1 MKVVFSS
8 NTAWYLYNFRKGTIK
23 RFIEKEYEV
32 VIIAPT
38 DKYSYLLKELG
49 CKINHLYIRSNSLNP
64 VHDSVTLVHLLS
76 LYIKIKPDIIYN
88 FTPKINIYSSL
99 VSYFFPRVKVI
110 NNIAGLG
117 TAFINEGMK
126 KIFLTYLYKLSQK
139 RADFVFFQNNEDHNY
154 FVKEKIVC
162 ESKSKRILGSGVNL
176 DFFKP
181 TKINKEDHIKFLLVA
196 RLIEQ
201 KGIRLYAEAA
211 KIIKEKYP
219 HVEFSLLG
227 PIISNN
233 PFAIHEKEIKNW
245 EDLGTLNY
253 LGHSDNVA
261 EVLIDYDCVVLP
273 SFYREGVPKSL
284 LEAAASGKIIIT
296 TDNIGCRDA
305 VVDGVTGFL
314 CKPKSLESLL
324 EAFYKV
330 LQLDYD
336 SFVKMKIGARELAKA
351 KFDENIIIEEYLK
364 TASN

>member
-1 MKVVFSS
+1 
-8 NTAWYLYNFRKGTIK
+8 
-23 RFIEKEYEV
+23 
-32 VIIAPT
+32 
-38 DKYSYLLKELG
+38 
-49 CKINHLYIRSNSLNP
+49 
-64 VHDSVTLVHLLS
+64 
-76 LYIKIKPDIIYN
+76 
-88 FTPKINIYSSL
+88 
-99 VSYFFPRVKVI
+99 
-110 NNIAGLG
+110 
-117 TAFINEGMK
+117 
-126 KIFLTYLYKLSQK
+126 
-139 RADFVFFQNNEDHNY
+139 
-154 FVKEKIVC
+154 
-162 ESKSKRILGSGVNL
+162 
-176 DFFKP
+176 
-181 TKINKEDHIKFLLVA
+181 HIKFLLVA

-305 VVDGVTGFL
+305 VIDGVTGFL

>member
-1 MKVVFSS
+1 
-8 NTAWYLYNFRKGTIK
+8 
-23 RFIEKEYEV
+23 
-32 VIIAPT
+32 
-38 DKYSYLLKELG
+38 
-49 CKINHLYIRSNSLNP
+49 
-64 VHDSVTLVHLLS
+64 
-76 LYIKIKPDIIYN
+76 
-88 FTPKINIYSSL
+88 
-99 VSYFFPRVKVI
+99 
-110 NNIAGLG
+110 
-117 TAFINEGMK
+117 
-126 KIFLTYLYKLSQK
+126 
-139 RADFVFFQNNEDHNY
+139 
-154 FVKEKIVC
+154 
-162 ESKSKRILGSGVNL
+162 
-176 DFFKP
+176 
-181 TKINKEDHIKFLLVA
+181 
-196 RLIEQ
+196 
-201 KGIRLYAEAA
+201 
-211 KIIKEKYP
+211 
-219 HVEFSLLG
+219 
-227 PIISNN
+227 N

-305 VVDGVTGFL
+305 VIDGVTGFL

>member
-1 MKVVFSS
+1 
-8 NTAWYLYNFRKGTIK
+8 
-23 RFIEKEYEV
+23 
-32 VIIAPT
+32 
-38 DKYSYLLKELG
+38 
-49 CKINHLYIRSNSLNP
+49 
-64 VHDSVTLVHLLS
+64 
-76 LYIKIKPDIIYN
+76 

-99 VSYFFPRVKVI
+99 VSYFFPRVKVV

-126 KIFLTYLYKLSQK
+126 KKLLSNLYKISQK

-162 ESKSKRILGSGVNL
+162 EAKTKRILGSGVNL
-176 DFFKP
+176 EFFKP
-181 TKINKEDHIKFLLVA
+181 TKITKEEHIKFLLVA

-219 HVEFSLLG
+219 HVKFSLLG
-227 PIISNN
+227 PIITNN
-233 PFAIHEKEIKNW
+233 PFAIDEREINNW
-245 EDLGTLNY
+245 EELGVVEY

-261 EVLIDYDCVVLP
+261 EVLIGYDCVVLP

-305 VVDGVTGFL
+305 VIDGVTGFL

-330 LQLDYD
+330 LQLDYN
-336 SFVKMKIGARELAKA
+336 SFIKMKIDARKLAQE